1 MQQKPLSKI
10 FHLQSGFGILKN
22 GKLICGFS
30 CILRHLFSKSVILV
44 SNILHKVAH
53 LNLSVECESAEC
65 QKLENILSIPK
76 ILKSASNRVDQT
88 KKELPWQLCTKSDI
102 PSTVDGASIYVIL
115 SLSPLP
121 LKRAEV
127 TSATRVKPL
136 NYQKA
141 DKVVY
146 MSDQHGLIFICRLK

>member
-1 MQQKPLSKI
+1 MRLCFCQKRKTQLWVFMYIASFI
-10 FHLQSGFGILKN
+10 LQS
-22 GKLICGFS
+22 
-30 CILRHLFSKSVILV
+30 VIFV
-44 SNILHKVAH
+44 SNVLHKVAH

-65 QKLENILSIPK
+65 QKLERVFTDSKNLFRLPKCVFPQLGNILSIPK
-76 ILKSASNRVDQT
+76 ILESASNRVDQT

-136 NYQKA
+136 N
-141 DKVVY
+141 
-146 MSDQHGLIFICRLK
+146 